1 MATKLNLQS
10 LLKIENPEVIIDGS
24 ELKPGE
30 LIEGEVIPPIEGKLT
45 LQRLGDRFVLRGRLK
60 VKVRRNC
67 AVCGKPYEEKVR
79 LHIDEEFIIGV
90 PDYGDETEVELT
102 SKDMDT
108 FYTPDGTL
116 DVDEVVRDHIITEM
130 PSVPLCPEH
139 RSKDRQKVVYN
150 LGDIEEGVDPRWA
163 ELRKLLKGGAKDGR
177 SKEKGNKEKGSQ

>member
-10 LLKIENPEVIIDGS
+10 LLKVENPEIIIDGS
-24 ELKPGE
+24 ELRPGE
-30 LIEGEVIPPIEGKLT
+30 LIEGELIQPIEGQLV
-45 LQRLGDRFVLRGRLK
+45 LRRLGDRFVLQGNLR

-67 AVCGKPYEEKVR
+67 AVCGKPYEERVR
-79 LHIDEEFIIGV
+79 LHIDEEFVIGT
-90 PDYGDETEVELT
+90 PDYGDATEVELS

-108 FYTPDGTL
+108 FYAPDGLL

-150 LGDIEEGVDPRWA
+150 LGDVDEGVDPRWA

-177 SKEKGNKEKGSQ
+177 SEEKGDEKEGSQ